1 MNAAKLTQEAQN
13 AVNAFTLQ
21 REQLATLRNS
31 NAQDLNFIR
40 WRIST
45 TGVFRHFLP
54 DSKTF
59 AMFEGIKFDPGN
71 FKSYAEETLGP
82 DSFIRDCNAAETCL
96 RGAIE
101 HIHICGLDKRVKDRA
116 DAAAGQASQGTQQGL
131 LALISR
137 KLRQLLRDIG
147 EHLKKTV
154 RSAAAYLKEARN
166 AKELADVSSVE
177 VSVEEQRRRSPA
189 GSANDL
195 NISFRIDGTPP
206 SPQVIKMM
214 ASRPVTI
221 SRLEYLLPDERSIV
235 SQEYSLEGESIEVPL
250 SHQCIDELYNA
261 PRPVGSTY
269 ENSMKFRI
277 TTFEGGRTR
286 TYTFRAQ
293 IAAVV
298 AGGTVYRKVFGSKD
312 FVSGA

>member
-1 MNAAKLTQEAQN
+1 
-13 AVNAFTLQ
+13 
-21 REQLATLRNS
+21 
-31 NAQDLNFIR
+31 
-40 WRIST
+40 
-45 TGVFRHFLP
+45 
-54 DSKTF
+54 
-59 AMFEGIKFDPGN
+59 
-71 FKSYAEETLGP
+71 
-82 DSFIRDCNAAETCL
+82 
-96 RGAIE
+96 
-101 HIHICGLDKRVKDRA
+101 
-116 DAAAGQASQGTQQGL
+116 
-131 LALISR
+131 
-137 KLRQLLRDIG
+137 
-147 EHLKKTV
+147 
-154 RSAAAYLKEARN
+154 
-166 AKELADVSSVE
+166 
-177 VSVEEQRRRSPA
+177 
-189 GSANDL
+189 
-195 NISFRIDGTPP
+195 
-206 SPQVIKMM
+206 MM